1 MRWEWKSDSSYF
13 YALKNTSIRRNMKEK
28 LQNFLWMNQK
38 ILVKFSQAFFFV
50 FNFQGNFFAVIRC
63 ACSPRRQTTSA
74 LMMMMK
80 SRWKFP
86 FQCEFAFCALL
97 FTWMKMVEMGR
108 RRRIKLIT
116 LLLPLNVLY
125 HKILQQSCRWNF
137 SRPFIGEG
145 FQCSMGIFAKWK
157 NFPLWKLFINKD
169 ETKFVILVKYHPMRI
184 QCRLNASDFQVEK
197 TANNEE
203 KGNVCWAWK
212 VWNFAILLHYHQPS
226 MSEKSS

>member
-1 MRWEWKSDSSYF
+1 MRVKIWLVLLLCVK
-13 YALKNTSIRRNMKEK
+13 KHTSIRRNMKEK

-137 SRPFIGEG
+137 SRPFIGGG
-145 FQCSMGIFAKWK
+145 FSMFNGNIC
-157 NFPLWKLFINKD
+157 
-169 ETKFVILVKYHPMRI
+169 EMEKFSIM
-184 QCRLNASDFQVEK
+184 K
-197 TANNEE
+197 T
-203 KGNVCWAWK
+203 
-212 VWNFAILLHYHQPS
+212 FYQ
-226 MSEKSS
+226 